1 MGWFSNWLTLQL
13 ADWLTDWLTYSLTD
27 SLSHI
32 VQSIGGMEE
41 ELVEVRDNIVL
52 PMQMWK
58 LFKGEMVK
66 SFVVDCDRKA
76 ETNFFSFSGWIS

>member
-1 MGWFSNWLTLQL
+1 M
-13 ADWLTDWLTYSLTD
+13 
-27 SLSHI
+27 
-32 VQSIGGMEE
+32 QSIGGMEE

-76 ETNFFSFSGWIS
+76 ETNFFSFSW